1 MGRRSLKMA
10 TMNRKNALFYKTLN
24 GPVQAICS

>member
-24 GPVQAICS
+24 GPVQICS